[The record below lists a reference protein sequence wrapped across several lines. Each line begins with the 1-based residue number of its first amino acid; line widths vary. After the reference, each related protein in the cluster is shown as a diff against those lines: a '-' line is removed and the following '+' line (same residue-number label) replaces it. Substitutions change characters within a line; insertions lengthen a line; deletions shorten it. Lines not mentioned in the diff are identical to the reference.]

1 MFLKLAFDHG
11 MTVVDQILSLLANL
25 TVKSTAALLEAIRRE
40 LSPELAAEIE
50 KFLDQ
55 ADFGLSREDP
65 ILKEWI
71 EAVSQA
77 SAE

>member
-11 MTVVDQILSLLANL
+11 MPVVDQILSLLANL

-55 ADFGLSREDP
+55 ADFGLHGEDP